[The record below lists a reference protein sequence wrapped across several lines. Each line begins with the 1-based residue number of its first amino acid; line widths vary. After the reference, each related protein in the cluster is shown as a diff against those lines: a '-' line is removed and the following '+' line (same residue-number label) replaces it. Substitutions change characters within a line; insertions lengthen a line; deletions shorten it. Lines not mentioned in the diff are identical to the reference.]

1 MYTYSRLTDDIAYLL
16 RCGAEAG
23 SIGYSESG
31 RIIPYVRVGN
41 RKGVKTIVTGGIHA
55 RET

>member
-1 MYTYSRLTDDIAYLL
+1 MYTYSRLNDDISFLL

-31 RIIPYVRVGN
+31 RIIPYVRIGCRN
-41 RKGVKTIVTGGIHA
+41 GIKTIVTGGIHA
-55 RET
+55 R